1 LSLLGRASR
10 RYHLLRPAQFG
21 LALAG
26 VAVGVAVVV
35 AIDLANESARRA
47 FRVATD
53 ATAGAATDQITGGS
67 DGVDETLFT
76 RLRAGTDELPGIRA
90 AAPVVEDFVV
100 LARERSIPPGVAQE
114 RPPILRLLGL
124 DPWSEAPLRGY
135 LRVGTGAA
143 LGDGNALRRFLTVPG
158 AALLE
163 SETAAKLGF
172 SVGDTMPVQVGARRE
187 KLTIVGLLRPEDDAG
202 REALANLVLVDI
214 ATAQE
219 ILDLP
224 GRLTRID
231 LALPEGEAGDAER
244 VRLTRLLPP
253 GVQLVRVASRPEA
266 LEQMT
271 RAFRFNLRALSLLA
285 LLCGT
290 FLIYN
295 TMTFS
300 VVQRRELFG
309 RLRALGVRRGE
320 ILALVLT
327 EAAVLGIVGSLLGL
341 LLGVVLGRGLMGLVL
356 QTIRDLYFTLA
367 AGNFAIAPLSLLK
380 GGLLGLGATLA
391 AALPPALEAASAP
404 PRTTMLRSEIERG
417 AGRLARRGAILGLL
431 AGAAGGIVLVVA
443 PRSLPLALGGFF
455 LILIGF
461 SFAVPL
467 ALAAAMQAV
476 GAATKAPGP
485 VRTWVG
491 LFGRMGARAVGA
503 SLSRTGVAV
512 AALTL
517 AVAVSISVAVMIGS
531 FRKTV
536 EIWIEG
542 ALTGDL
548 YVSPPT
554 RMPSRAH
561 LRISPEAVERIRALP
576 GVERIHALRTTV
588 VESPGELPTR
598 VVGIELDRR
607 TLSSLH
613 FKEGDLEGV
622 WSELTSNAD
631 AFADPA
637 ILAEPFAYRR
647 GLHRGDRF
655 ELATTHGR
663 KTFRVAGIHYDYGSD
678 QGVAMLPWESF
689 RRHFGDPGVAM
700 LAVFAEPGTDL
711 ERLEK
716 AVEGAA
722 PEGEGALLAQSSRA
736 LKRLTVEIF
745 DRTFRITGVLRLL
758 AIAVAFLG
766 ILAALAALELERG
779 REFAVLR
786 AQGLT
791 RRQLLLLVAAETGW
805 MGLAA
810 GLFSLPLGALLAAL
824 MVHVINRR
832 SFGWSM
838 PIDWTARPFA
848 EALALALGAAL
859 LAGLV
864 PAWRL
869 GRTDP
874 ALALKQE

>member
-1 LSLLGRASR
+1 MSLLGRASR
-10 RYHLLRPAQFG
+10 RYHLRHPAQFG

-26 VAVGVAVVV
+26 VALGVAVVV

-47 FRVATD
+47 FVVATD
-53 ATAGAATDQITGGS
+53 ATAGAATDQITGDSNGF
-67 DGVDETLFT
+67 DETLFA
-76 RLRAGTDELPGIRA
+76 RLRSGTDEIPGLRA

-100 LARERSIPPGVAQE
+100 LAPTQESAAAAPANGGSISRSAPV
-114 RPPILRLLGL
+114 LRLLGL
-124 DPWSEAPLRGY
+124 DPWSEAPFRGY
-135 LRVGTGAA
+135 LGGALA
-143 LGDGNALRRFLTVPG
+143 AGKDLTRFLTTPG

-163 SETAAKLGF
+163 SATAERLGLEI
-172 SVGDTMPVQVGARRE
+172 GDTLPVRVGAREER
-187 KLTIVGLLRPEDDAG
+187 LLLVGILKPADAAA
-202 REALANLVLVDI
+202 REALANLALVDI

-231 LALPEGEAGDAER
+231 LALPEGEAGER
-244 VRLTRLLPP
+244 ARREIATLLPP
-253 GVQLVRVASRPEA
+253 GVHLARASARPEA

-320 ILALVLT
+320 ILTLVLT
-327 EAAVLGIVGSLLGL
+327 EAAVLGIVGSALGL
-341 LLGVVLGRGLMGLVL
+341 LVGIVLGRGLMGLVL

-367 AGNFAIAPLSLLK
+367 AGNFALSPLSLLK
-380 GGLLGLGATLA
+380 GALLGLGASLA
-391 AALPPALEAASAP
+391 AALPPALEAANAP
-404 PRTTMLRSEIERG
+404 PRATLLRSELESR
-417 AGRLARRGAILGLL
+417 AGRLSGRAVGLGLL
-431 AGAAGGIVLVVA
+431 FGLAGGLLLA
-443 PRSLPLALGGFF
+443 LATASLPLSLGGFF
-455 LILIGF
+455 LVLVGF
-461 SFAVPL
+461 SLLVPRALAVSLRAVAAVPRRWRRL
-467 ALAAAMQAV
+467 YAAI
-476 GAATKAPGP
+476 
-485 VRTWVG
+485 G
-491 LFGRMGARAVGA
+491 LFGRMGARAVAA
-503 SLSRTGVAV
+503 SISRTGVAV

-517 AVAVSISVAVMIGS
+517 AVAVSISIAVMIGS
-531 FRKTV
+531 FRTTV
-536 EIWIEG
+536 QIWLEG
-542 ALTGDL
+542 ALIGDL
-548 YVSPPT
+548 YVSTPT
-554 RMPSRAH
+554 QVPSRAH

-576 GVERIHALRTTV
+576 GVERINTLRITQ
-588 VESPGELPTR
+588 VESPGELPAR
-598 VVGIELDRR
+598 VVGIDLDRK
-607 TLSSLH
+607 SLAAMH
-613 FKEGDLEGV
+613 WKEGDLESV
-622 WSELTSNAD
+622 WRELTTTPD
-631 AFADPA
+631 AA

-647 GLHRGDRF
+647 NLHLGDRF
-655 ELATTHGR
+655 ELETANGR
-663 KTFRVAGIHYDYGSD
+663 QSFRVAGIDYDYGSD
-678 QGVAMLPWESF
+678 QGVVMLGVDTF
-689 RRHFGDPGVAM
+689 RAHFGEPGVAV
-700 LAVFAEPGTDL
+700 LAVFAEAGADL
-711 ERLEK
+711 EQLK
-716 AVEGAA
+716 TAVEGAA
-722 PEGEGALLAQSSRA
+722 PEGELAAQSSRL
-736 LKRLTVEIF
+736 LKQMSVEIF

-779 REFAVLR
+779 REFAVMR

-791 RRQLLLLVAAETGW
+791 RRQLLKLVAAETGW

-838 PIDWTARPFA
+838 EIDWTARPFV
-848 EALALALGAAL
+848 EAMVLALGAAL
-859 LAGLV
+859 LAGLI

>member
-1 LSLLGRASR
+1 MSLLGRASR
-10 RYHLLRPAQFG
+10 RYHLLHPAQFA

-26 VAVGVAVVV
+26 IALGVAVVV

-47 FRVATD
+47 FTVATD
-53 ATAGAATDQITGGS
+53 ATAGAATDQITGDSNGF
-67 DGVDETLFT
+67 DEALFARVRT
-76 RLRAGTDELPGIRA
+76 GTDELPGVRA

-100 LARERSIPPGVAQE
+100 LPRAAGAAPAAADGAAISRSLPV
-114 RPPILRLLGL
+114 LRLLGL
-124 DPWSEAPLRGY
+124 DPWSEAPFRAY
-135 LRVGTGAA
+135 LGVGGRA
-143 LGDGNALRRFLTVPG
+143 LAGGGGLTSFLTTPG
-158 AALLE
+158 AMLLE
-163 SETAAKLGF
+163 STTAAKLGLE
-172 SVGDTMPVQVGARRE
+172 VGGTLDVLVGARRE
-187 KLTIVGLLRPEDDAG
+187 KLTLVGLLRPESETA
-202 REALANLVLVDI
+202 REALANLALVDI

-231 LALPEGEAGDAER
+231 LALPEGAAGDRLRARLAE
-244 VRLTRLLPP
+244 LLPP
-253 GVQLVRVASRPEA
+253 GVRLARASSRPEA

-271 RAFRFNLRALSLLA
+271 RAFRFNLQALSLLA

-327 EAAVLGIVGSLLGL
+327 EAAVLGIVGSALGL
-341 LLGVVLGRGLMGLVL
+341 LLGVALGRGLMGLVL

-367 AGNFAIAPLSLLK
+367 AGSFALSPLSLAK
-380 GGLLGLGATLA
+380 GALLGLAAALA

-404 PRTTMLRSEIERG
+404 PRTTLLRSELESG
-417 AGRLARRGAILGLL
+417 AGRLARRGAQLGLIFCL
-431 AGAAGGIVLVVA
+431 VGAAVLA
-443 PRSLPLALGGFF
+443 LATRSLGFSLGGFF
-455 LILIGF
+455 LVLVGF
-461 SFAVPL
+461 SLAVPL
-467 ALAAAMQAV
+467 ALATAMRAVAA
-476 GAATKAPGP
+476 APEP
-485 VRTWVG
+485 IRRWVG

-503 SLSRTGVAV
+503 SISRTGVAV

-517 AVAVSISVAVMIGS
+517 AVAVSISIAVMIGS
-531 FRKTV
+531 FRQTV
-536 EIWIEG
+536 EVWLDG
-542 ALTGDL
+542 ALVGDL
-548 YVSPPT
+548 YVSTPSQV
-554 RMPSRAH
+554 PSRAH
-561 LRISPEAVERIRALP
+561 LRISPTAVERIRALP
-576 GVERIHALRTTV
+576 GVERINTLRMTL
-588 VESPGELPTR
+588 VESPGELPAR
-598 VVGIELDRR
+598 VVGIDLDRK
-607 TLSSLH
+607 SLQSFH
-613 FKEGDLEGV
+613 FKEGDFETV
-622 WSELTSNAD
+622 WRDLTTTDD
-631 AFADPA
+631 AV

-647 GLHRGDRF
+647 DLHLGDRF
-655 ELATTHGR
+655 ELATTQGR
-663 KTFRVAGIHYDYGSD
+663 KSFRVAGIDYDYGSD
-678 QGVAMLPWESF
+678 QGVVMLPAEHF
-689 RRHFGDPGVAM
+689 CAAFGDPGVAV
-700 LAVFAEPGTDL
+700 LAVFAEPGADL
-711 ERLEK
+711 AKLKE

-722 PEGEGALLAQSSRA
+722 PEGALLAQSSRK
-736 LKRLTVEIF
+736 LKQMSVEIF

-791 RRQLLLLVAAETGW
+791 RRQLLKLVAAETGW

-838 PIDWTARPFA
+838 EIAWTPRPFV

-859 LAGLV
+859 LAGLI